1 MRVFRRGDTWYGWYY
16 EADGSRIQRSTRCH
30 DRKAAEAAVRE
41 WERAASDPNHAA
53 AHEAT
58 LRQALELLI
67 KARHEEALAHRK
79 STATVSFYSTK
90 AGHLLRVLGEG
101 FPLARL
107 DGAAVDA
114 FVGQRREE
122 GASEHTI
129 SKELIALRGA
139 LKLAKRRK
147 LWRGDVGE
155 VMPIGFAPEYKPKR
169 RFLTLDELQRLLAEL
184 TPDRAARVAFTV
196 SVAAT
201 WSDTDR
207 ATREDISAD
216 LSEVR
221 VRGEKTAYRART
233 VPIVASWQRSLL
245 EHALT
250 YAQGT
255 EGRLFTPWR
264 NVRRDLHEACARAKI
279 PPCSPNDL
287 RRTCATWLR
296 ADGVPAD
303 LIGSVL
309 GHADSRMV
317 ERVYGRLSPEIL
329 RARLEK
335 SLGLDC
341 SAGVAIRADSAGS
354 NGLNGRVEQGSQQGN
369 PILSVPRGGIE
380 PPTRGFSVL
389 CSTD

>member
-1 MRVFRRGDTWYGWYY
+1 VRVFKRGGTWYGLFY
-16 EADGSRIQRSTRCH
+16 ESGVRVQRSTRCQ
-30 DRKAAEAAVRE
+30 DKKAAEAVVRE
-41 WERAASDPNHAA
+41 WERSASDPNHAA
-53 AHEAT
+53 AHSAT
-58 LRQALELLI
+58 LGQALELLI
-67 KARHEEALAHRK
+67 KSKHEEVLAHRK
-79 STATVSFYSTK
+79 SAGTVNFYLTK
-90 AGHLLRVLGEG
+90 AGHVLRVLGEG

-114 FVGQRREE
+114 FVGQRRAE

-129 SKELIALRGA
+129 SKELIALRSA
-139 LKLAKRRK
+139 LKLAKRRN

-155 VMPIGFAPEYKPKR
+155 VMPVGFAPEYKPKS
-169 RFLTLDELQRLLAEL
+169 RFLSFEEAQRLLAEL
-184 TPDRAARVAFTV
+184 TPDRAARVAFTIA
-196 SVAAT
+196 VAAT

-207 ATREDISAD
+207 ATRYDVSPD

-233 VPIVASWQRSLL
+233 VPIVARWQRSLL
-245 EHALT
+245 EHALKH
-250 YAQGT
+250 AQGA
-255 EGRLFTPWR
+255 EGRLFTSWR
-264 NVRRDLHEACARAKI
+264 NVRRDLHEACERAKI

-296 ADGVPAD
+296 SEGVEAD

-341 SAGVAIRADSAGS
+341 STGATDRVDSAAS
-354 NGLNGRVEQGSQQGN
+354 IGLPGRSRPDSPSTN
-369 PILSVPRGGIE
+369 PMISVPRGGIE